1 MGSTGN
7 LSTSRWAARVC
18 SEVVAMETA
27 VVFGAGNVGRGLL
40 GQVFSEAGLEV
51 VFVDVADHLIA
62 ALNKENSYLHVTV
75 DNDSRREAV
84 IAPVRAVRAD
94 DPEAVR
100 AVLLEA
106 VVAATCVGARVLP
119 SVCRAI
125 APALLARIRAGRP
138 PLNLLIA
145 ENLHGA
151 AAKVHDWLKEAEP
164 ELDDSLLAGVGL
176 VSTSIGRMIPAPGE
190 AVTRLGVAA
199 IEVEPY
205 RFVPIDAAAIRGGL
219 PALPAIVADATVGFD
234 FYSDR
239 KLFLHNMGHAACAY
253 LGRLCGDTYVWQT
266 IARPEIRLIVR
277 GAMVE
282 STCALASH
290 YGRPAGPLLD
300 HVDDLLHRFANRAL
314 GDTNERVGRDPRRK
328 LAAEDR
334 FVGAI
339 DLCRREGI
347 AARHISVGLAAGS
360 SELVAT
366 EGLNPVQVDE
376 FLNQQGLRPEER
388 ALVGQYREAMA
399 DGFVPERLMAVM
411 DRSFRES
418 RIP

>member
-1 MGSTGN
+1 VKTG
-7 LSTSRWAARVC
+7 
-18 SEVVAMETA
+18 

-51 VFVDVADHLIA
+51 VFVDVADELIA
-62 ALNKENSYLHVTV
+62 ALNDDRSYLHITV
-75 DNDSRREAV
+75 DNDSRHEVV
-84 IAPVRAVRAD
+84 ISPVRAVRAD
-94 DPEAVR
+94 DPAAVSAALLDA
-100 AVLLEA
+100 AVA
-106 VVAATCVGARVLP
+106 GVCVGARVLP
-119 SVCRAI
+119 AVCRTI

-138 PLNLLIA
+138 PLNLLLA
-145 ENLHGA
+145 ENLHEA
-151 AAKVHDWLKEAEP
+151 ASKVHDWLKEAEP

-176 VSTSIGRMIPAPGE
+176 VSTSIGRMIPVPGE

-205 RFVPIDAAAIRGGL
+205 RFLPIDAAAIRGDFLTVPGV
-219 PALPAIVADATVGFD
+219 VADTTVDFD

-266 IARPEIRLIVR
+266 ITRPEIRLIVR

-282 STCALASH
+282 SACALASR

-328 LAAEDR
+328 LAAADR

-347 AARHISVGLAAGS
+347 AHRNICVGLAAGL
-360 SELVAT
+360 SELVAA
-366 EGLNPVQVDE
+366 EGLSSVQIDE
-376 FLNQQGLRPEER
+376 LLNEQGLRPDER
-388 ALVGQYREAMA
+388 GLVGEYREAMA
-399 DGFVPERLMAVM
+399 DGFAAERVMAVM
-411 DRSFRES
+411 DRPFRES

>member
-1 MGSTGN
+1 MN
-7 LSTSRWAARVC
+7 
-18 SEVVAMETA
+18 TA

-51 VFVDVADHLIA
+51 VFVDVADRLVT
-62 ALNKENSYLHVTV
+62 ALNDDRSYLHITV
-75 DNDSRREAV
+75 DNDSRLEAV
-84 IAPVRAVRAD
+84 ISPVRAVRAD
-94 DPEAVR
+94 DPGA
-100 AVLLEA
+100 
-106 VVAATCVGARVLP
+106 VAAALMDAAVAGVCVGARVLP
-119 SVCRAI
+119 EVCRTI

-138 PLNLLIA
+138 PLNVLLA

-151 AAKVHDWLKEAEP
+151 ASKVHDWLQEAEP

-205 RFVPIDAAAIRGGL
+205 RFLPIDAAAIRGDFPMI
-219 PALPAIVADATVGFD
+219 PAVVADAGVDFD

-266 IARPEIRLIVR
+266 IARPEVRLIVK

-282 STCALASH
+282 STIALASH
-290 YGRPAGPLLD
+290 YERPAGPLLD
-300 HVDDLLHRFANRAL
+300 HVEDLLHRFANRAL

-328 LAAEDR
+328 LAAADR
-334 FVGAI
+334 FVGAM

-347 AARHISVGLAAGS
+347 AARHIGVGLAAGL
-360 SELVAT
+360 SELVAA
-366 EGLNPVQVDE
+366 EGLCPVEVDE
-376 FLNQQGLRPEER
+376 FLNEQGLSREER
-388 ALVGQYREAMA
+388 GLVGDYRDAMA
-399 DGFVPERLMAVM
+399 EGFALERVMAVM
-411 DRSFRES
+411 DRPFRES